1 MNEELFLTE
10 DQTDALQEIT
20 NIAMGRAGAQ
30 LAQILDT
37 FIKLS
42 VPRINIIQSSSIS
55 SNMLNMIGAKSAAT
69 AIRQSFNGSLSGEA
83 MVVYDQH
90 GCRNLADLMGYDGI
104 IDRTAERELLL
115 DVGNVL
121 IGACLNGVADL
132 LGASLVFSAP
142 TIMAENVEVDQL
154 INTKHLT
161 WNYALLVEVHFTLE
175 IRDFTCHLL
184 TLMPEESIL
193 RLQLAIDAFMDDFIG
208 TN

>member
-10 DQTDALQEIT
+10 DQADALQEIT

-30 LAQILDT
+30 LAQILDA
-37 FIKLS
+37 FVKLS
-42 VPRINIIQSSSIS
+42 VPRISIIQADSIS
-55 SNMLNMIGAKSAAT
+55 HNMLNMIGSKSAAT
-69 AIRQSFNGSLSGEA
+69 AIRQSFNGSLSGET

-90 GCRNLADLMGYDGI
+90 GCRNLADLMGYDGV
-104 IDRTAERELLL
+104 IDCTTERELLL
-115 DVGNVL
+115 DVGNILV
-121 IGACLNGVADL
+121 GACLNGVADL

-161 WNYALLVEVHFTLE
+161 WHYALLVEVHFTLE

-184 TLMPEESIL
+184 ILMPEESIL
-193 RLQLAIDAFMDDFIG
+193 RLQLSIDAFMDKL
-208 TN
+208 

>member
-10 DQTDALQEIT
+10 EQTDALQEIT

-42 VPRINIIQSSSIS
+42 VPRINIIQASSVS
-55 SNMLNMIGAKSAAT
+55 SNILNMIGSKNAAT

-90 GCRNLADLMGYDGI
+90 GCRNLADLMGYDGV
-104 IDRTAERELLL
+104 IDRASERELLL

-121 IGACLNGVADL
+121 VGACLNGVADL
-132 LGASLVFSAP
+132 LGASLVYSAP
-142 TIMAENVEVDQL
+142 TIMAENVEVDKL
-154 INTKHLT
+154 INIKQVT

-193 RLQLAIDAFMDDFIG
+193 RLQLAIDAFMEKI
-208 TN
+208 

>member
-10 DQTDALQEIT
+10 EQTDALQEIT

-42 VPRINIIQSSSIS
+42 VPRINIIQSSSVSRNI
-55 SNMLNMIGAKSAAT
+55 LNMIGSKSAAT

-90 GCRNLADLMGYDGI
+90 GCRNLADLMGYDGV
-104 IDRTAERELLL
+104 IDRTSERELLL

-121 IGACLNGVADL
+121 VGACLNGVADL
-132 LGASLVFSAP
+132 LGASLVYSAP
-142 TIMAENVEVDQL
+142 TIMAENVEVDKL
-154 INTKHLT
+154 INIKQIT

-193 RLQLAIDAFMDDFIG
+193 RLQLAIDAFMEKI
-208 TN
+208 

>member
-10 DQTDALQEIT
+10 EQTDALQEIT

-42 VPRINIIQSSSIS
+42 VPRINIIQSSSVS
-55 SNMLNMIGAKSAAT
+55 SNILNMIGSKRAAT

-90 GCRNLADLMGYDGI
+90 GCRNLADLMGYDGV
-104 IDRTAERELLL
+104 IDRTSERELLL

-121 IGACLNGVADL
+121 VGACLNGVADL
-132 LGASLVFSAP
+132 LGASLVYSAP
-142 TIMAENVEVDQL
+142 TIMAENVEVDKL
-154 INTKHLT
+154 INIKQIT

-193 RLQLAIDAFMDDFIG
+193 RLQLAIDAFMEKI
-208 TN
+208 

>member
-10 DQTDALQEIT
+10 EQTDALQEIT

-42 VPRINIIQSSSIS
+42 VPRINIIQSSSVS
-55 SNMLNMIGAKSAAT
+55 SNILKMIGSKSAAT

-90 GCRNLADLMGYDGI
+90 GCRNLADLMGYDGV
-104 IDRTAERELLL
+104 IDRTSERELLL

-121 IGACLNGVADL
+121 VGACLNGVADL
-132 LGASLVFSAP
+132 LGASLVYSAP
-142 TIMAENVEVDQL
+142 TIMAENVEVDKL
-154 INTKHLT
+154 INIKQIT

-193 RLQLAIDAFMDDFIG
+193 RLQLAIDAFMEKI
-208 TN
+208 

>member
-10 DQTDALQEIT
+10 EQTDALQEIT

-42 VPRINIIQSSSIS
+42 VPRINIIQSSSVS
-55 SNMLNMIGAKSAAT
+55 SNILNMIGSKSAAT

-90 GCRNLADLMGYDGI
+90 GCRNLADLMGYDGV
-104 IDRTAERELLL
+104 IDRTSERELLL

-121 IGACLNGVADL
+121 VGACLNGVADL
-132 LGASLVFSAP
+132 LGASLVYSAP
-142 TIMAENVEVDQL
+142 TIMAENVEVDKL
-154 INTKHLT
+154 INIKQIT

-193 RLQLAIDAFMDDFIG
+193 RLQLAIDAFMEKI
-208 TN
+208 

>member
-55 SNMLNMIGAKSAAT
+55 RNMLNMIGAKSAAT

-154 INTKHLT
+154 INTKQLT

-193 RLQLAIDAFMDDFIG
+193 RLQLAIDAFMDAFLDK
-208 TN
+208 N